1 MTNLPTEAFSSA
13 LRSLYSRYGYSRYKM
28 NKFEEYDLYA
38 KNKDFLISDSV
49 ITFTDMDGKLM
60 ALKPDVTL
68 SIVKN
73 TRDEPGIRKLYYN
86 ENVYRVS
93 KGTHSF
99 KEIMQVGLEA
109 IGQIYEYC
117 IYEVLKLAEKLAQG
131 RFENYEELG
140 SPEMREFFSQ
150 YKVAVGS
157 TGNLGLSI
165 GIISAAIG
173 FQVTV
178 HMSADSRQWKK
189 DMLRSKGVTVIE
201 YPDDYEKAVAQ
212 GRKEAEEDPM
222 CHFVDDEN
230 SLDLFAGYSVAGK
243 RLAAQLREQNIK
255 VDKDHRLYVYLPCG
269 VGGAP
274 GGVTYGL
281 KEYFG
286 DNAYCFF
293 AEPTHAPCMAL
304 GLISG
309 KLNEISVGDI
319 GIDGRTEADGLA
331 VGRPSGLVASA
342 MQTRLTGCFTVDD
355 EKLYPYLS
363 ALKDREGIFIEPSA
377 CAAFAGPGHVC
388 GYEGEAFPAPDE
400 NSIHI
405 IWATGGNMVPE
416 EEKKAYYE
424 RGK

>member
-1 MTNLPTEAFSSA
+1 MCIRDRAEA
-13 LRSLYSRYGYSRYKM
+13 
-28 NKFEEYDLYA
+28 
-38 KNKDFLISDSV
+38 
-49 ITFTDMDGKLM
+49 
-60 ALKPDVTL
+60 
-68 SIVKN
+68 
-73 TRDEPGIRKLYYN
+73 
-86 ENVYRVS
+86 
-93 KGTHSF
+93 
-99 KEIMQVGLEA
+99 
-109 IGQIYEYC
+109 
-117 IYEVLKLAEKLAQG
+117 
-131 RFENYEELG
+131 
-140 SPEMREFFSQ
+140 
-150 YKVAVGS
+150 
-157 TGNLGLSI
+157 
-165 GIISAAIG
+165 
-173 FQVTV
+173 
-178 HMSADSRQWKK
+178 
-189 DMLRSKGVTVIE
+189 
-201 YPDDYEKAVAQ
+201 
-212 GRKEAEEDPM
+212 DPM

-355 EKLYPYLS
+355 EKLYPYLA

-377 CAAFAGPGHVC
+377 CAAFAGPEYVC

-416 EEKKAYYE
+416 DEKKVYYE